1 MRFGGGLP
9 VHCCLS
15 PHQYARDMGLS
26 REFVCVRGEGT
37 NGFFPPEE
45 CENQMTAEPSA
56 SPSGVCPSLPAGSNY
71 VGSRL
76 CYRRA
81 DDDAVSLCD
90 APQQASALPR
100 RLGFGRFPQSRDKQ
114 RAVMLAKEPRSKVGD
129 GTGRA
134 SNKFMGKSTEKWMAP
149 SAHGVWNWAPWPGPG
164 TVRVPTSAKSGTH
177 AIIPRS
183 LALCL
188 CTCQAITRKSSHFSC
203 PSLAGC
209 LGSASS
215 SSSFCHDHCLAAQ
228 SHIFH

>member
-15 PHQYARDMGLS
+15 PHQYTRDMGLS

-114 RAVMLAKEPRSKVGD
+114 RAVMLAKEPRSQGWRWDGARFKQVHGQEYRKVD
-129 GTGRA
+129 GTVCARCMELGA
-134 SNKFMGKSTEKWMAP
+134 MARSRHRP
-149 SAHGVWNWAPWPGPG
+149 RPHQRQVRHSCHHPTITG
-164 TVRVPTSAKSGTH
+164 TVPVYLPSHCPEVVSFLLPVPGWL
-177 AIIPRS
+177 PW
-183 LALCL
+183 
-188 CTCQAITRKSSHFSC
+188 
-203 PSLAGC
+203 
-209 LGSASS
+209 
-215 SSSFCHDHCLAAQ
+215 FCF
-228 SHIFH
+228 IFQFFLP